1 MTKTKLSRLQKWTK
15 EAAQQYLDEILLLS
29 KKDMQNLFPGC
40 SLWEEKFLGMTKSFV
55 AHNFK

>member
-1 MTKTKLSRLQKWTK
+1 MSRLQKWTK